1 KLIDAG
7 EYHSHNPFR
16 EIKRLREAVTEM
28 AFLSSEEITRLLSML
43 DGDELNAT
51 LVCLSTGGRWSE
63 VSNLKAEHII
73 NQMVTFMKT
82 KNGKR

>member
-1 KLIDAG
+1 MSGMFTKLIDAG

-43 DGDELNAT
+43 DGDELMQLWSAFL
-51 LVCLSTGGRWSE
+51 LVDAGVKCL
-63 VSNLKAEHII
+63 I
-73 NQMVTFMKT
+73 
-82 KNGKR
+82 

>member
-1 KLIDAG
+1 
-7 EYHSHNPFR
+7 
-16 EIKRLREAVTEM
+16 
-28 AFLSSEEITRLLSML
+28 ML

-82 KNGKR
+82 KTEAQDNSRFAGPD